1 MSRVFFV
8 CFLFFRSVFPSMFL
22 GFTLSLLCV
31 CVFSWTGRPAS
42 PPPRRGHSAW
52 LAVAA
57 IQRTPAPVNTA
68 EVGEPLDEDKSSNYP
83 SLLGEY

>member
-1 MSRVFFV
+1 MFSLLPV
-8 CFLFFRSVFPSMFL
+8 CFSLHVLGIYLVFVV
-22 GFTLSLLCV
+22 CV
-31 CVFSWTGRPAS
+31 CFFLDGEARLP